1 MGRRTRSRAG
11 RAPLATVALAL
22 LAALAACGGGDE
34 ATTSPPP
41 SPTPTA
47 TATGT
52 PMATPRSSPTPS
64 TTATPTPTQTPTST
78 PVATSTPSPTSE
90 PGAVSTASPTP
101 PPTPTATPSPT
112 PVPCLG
118 IACIEPA
125 PGAFEHKTWE
135 PGEEI
140 DWPYGFFI
148 LSTETG
154 LVEGYRADDYHWI
167 DWESPDAIRVG
178 PWVRWPGLLV
188 GRETGQSWR
197 WPPAFLTLLAVSAER
212 LLFAQ
217 PAEAGHASFFL
228 VDGLMDLVAEFSLPA
243 SVLGPW
249 HSHSPHARF
258 APDGQSLVLSLDA
271 LSVYLVDVQ
280 LGQPRLLY
288 EGEFRE
294 GWSEPYVRVVE
305 DYNRSRLLVRTFYSR
320 TVPDQ
325 SDEGEGAYEHFA
337 ENRHFTW
344 GGEAIPD
351 APLPTSETCPGSLSP
366 DARYVAQQQGE
377 PIGWF
382 YHHDWMPAN
391 PWPSVVIAR
400 AEDCEPLFRVR
411 SAHLG
416 PWYLVPY
423 SSSKWAGE
431 WLSTST
437 GFVART
443 AGAHVLVRLAPTHEI
458 VTLPQG
464 DLPVTAPTGDGRYFA
479 YGRAGVYDA
488 WEDSWTVP
496 GFGARHEVV
505 FFSWGE
511 DHTEVLY
518 RTTGYSGEA
527 GVHWFLLPPKIE
539 FPPFSEEIAFL
550 VDTEEC
556 ADLYEGPRLGTSPLS
571 CVPNGARLTLA
582 VPEEVPTEQCG
593 LTCYPSVR
601 SEYDGWF
608 VYVRT
613 EDGLEGWVS
622 ADYLE
627 HD

>member
-1 MGRRTRSRAG
+1 MGRRTRSRPG
-11 RAPLATVALAL
+11 RAPLAAVALAL
-22 LAALAACGGGDE
+22 LAALAACGGGDD

-52 PMATPRSSPTPS
+52 PMATPRSSPTPA
-64 TTATPTPTQTPTST
+64 TTATVTPTQTPTST
-78 PVATSTPSPTSE
+78 PVATPTSPPSPTSE
-90 PGAVSTASPTP
+90 PAAVSTASPTP

-118 IACIEPA
+118 IACIQPA

-154 LVEGYRADDYHWI
+154 LVEGYRADDYHWV

-197 WPPAFLTLLAVSAER
+197 WPPALLTLLAVSAER

-280 LGQPRLLY
+280 SGQPRLLY

-305 DYNRSRLLVRTFYSR
+305 DYDRSRLLVRTFYGR

-337 ENRHFTW
+337 ECHHFTW

-366 DARYVAQQQGE
+366 DARYVAQ
-377 PIGWF
+377 
-382 YHHDWMPAN
+382 
-391 PWPSVVIAR
+391 
-400 AEDCEPLFRVR
+400 
-411 SAHLG
+411 
-416 PWYLVPY
+416 
-423 SSSKWAGE
+423 
-431 WLSTST
+431 
-437 GFVART
+437 
-443 AGAHVLVRLAPTHEI
+443 
-458 VTLPQG
+458 
-464 DLPVTAPTGDGRYFA
+464 
-479 YGRAGVYDA
+479 
-488 WEDSWTVP
+488 
-496 GFGARHEVV
+496 
-505 FFSWGE
+505 
-511 DHTEVLY
+511 
-518 RTTGYSGEA
+518 
-527 GVHWFLLPPKIE
+527 
-539 FPPFSEEIAFL
+539 
-550 VDTEEC
+550 
-556 ADLYEGPRLGTSPLS
+556 
-571 CVPNGARLTLA
+571 
-582 VPEEVPTEQCG
+582 
-593 LTCYPSVR
+593 
-601 SEYDGWF
+601 
-608 VYVRT
+608 
-613 EDGLEGWVS
+613 
-622 ADYLE
+622 
-627 HD
+627 